1 MRRSEIGNA
10 AEASLHGWIERAHD
24 FWREELGP
32 AEREALVGVAAQAE
46 FRRCVSDL
54 KRGGAATSAAEEWK
68 TLRQGLQR
76 VGAVA
81 TAAVTVSA
89 ALLRQRQPEPD
100 EPESAQERQE
110 ETACALS
117 CVPLRTAARHGAEAL
132 LRRRCGVVLRRLVL
146 GHAQVQLQLQE
157 EEEDEAPDSLDSAET
172 PAQIAARAKK
182 RAKKRRAKENKRQR
196 AAEREAVEAAA
207 RARADEAEAARK
219 ARARELTAAGLRRQ
233 EAKATAATL
242 LEEMLDRVVAP
253 KRTARPAR
261 AEKTKPP
268 EPSQSQATGS
278 LLGRARSVD
287 DLGLGM
293 GSWESDLHR
302 SYSGNMVVPSW
313 TDDLAS
319 VDRCEIWAEI

>member
-1 MRRSEIGNA
+1 
-10 AEASLHGWIERAHD
+10 
-24 FWREELGP
+24 
-32 AEREALVGVAAQAE
+32 VGVAAQAE

-54 KRGGAATSAAEEWK
+54 KRGGAAEEWK

-146 GHAQVQLQLQE
+146 AHAQVQLQ
-157 EEEDEAPDSLDSAET
+157 EEEDDEAADSLDSAET

-253 KRTARPAR
+253 KPGAPKHASGLSSQ
-261 AEKTKPP
+261 PP
-268 EPSQSQATGS
+268 
-278 LLGRARSVD
+278 
-287 DLGLGM
+287 
-293 GSWESDLHR
+293 
-302 SYSGNMVVPSW
+302 
-313 TDDLAS
+313 
-319 VDRCEIWAEI
+319 